1 MIYKNKNFII
11 IILIIIIIVSIT
23 TIVTKMDS
31 VNKINKNYGANQ
43 TEIELNQALNA
54 DTTVEI
60 MTNIDNIQIYDLD
73 NEAMNQIDQELQ
85 NL

>member
-23 TIVTKMDS
+23 TIVIKMDF
-31 VNKINKNYGANQ
+31 VNKMAKDDTNQ

-60 MTNIDNIQIYDLD
+60 MTNIDNIPIDD
-73 NEAMNQIDQELQ
+73 FDDEDINQIEQELQ